1 MSRLR
6 KEIETFRRC
15 PCAMQ
20 VLMLANMA
28 YALVLPVIEVFIA
41 AFVMRNTHAVDKV
54 VTYQL
59 SIYAATPAAFLMNGW
74 LIGRVQIKHL
84 YAAGMVLSG
93 VVMMLLMGSGDL
105 SPVGIATSGLAM
117 GLATGLFWA
126 NRGFLALATTDDGN
140 RNYYYGVEL
149 FVSTLAAV
157 VVPALIG
164 WFISGTVLYGWLGGV
179 ANRAYDII
187 AVAVFCLTVIAA
199 AILERGTFRNPP
211 RVHFLFFRFSA
222 LWRKMLQL
230 AFLKGMAQ
238 GYMLTAPAMLILLM
252 VGQEGTLGATQA
264 LGGVFSACLMYMA
277 GRIAMPRHRGILFAA
292 GLLLFFLGALCN
304 AWLFNAVGVLI
315 FVGCLL
321 LSKPLLDLA
330 YNPIELSVVD
340 AVSRQ
345 EGRSP
350 YAYLFNH
357 ELGLFPGRLV
367 GCGLFL
373 AIAHWFS
380 AHAALKYALPVVAL
394 VQLISI
400 PVARQ
405 ISRILTRKGVPH
417 EYPDRPCPS

>member
-15 PCAMQ
+15 PRAMQ

-187 AVAVFCLTVIAA
+187 AVVVFCLTVIAA

-211 RVHFLFFRFSA
+211 RVSFLFFRFSA

-252 VGQEGTLGATQA
+252 VGQEGTLGAT
-264 LGGVFSACLMYMA
+264 
-277 GRIAMPRHRGILFAA
+277 
-292 GLLLFFLGALCN
+292 
-304 AWLFNAVGVLI
+304 
-315 FVGCLL
+315 
-321 LSKPLLDLA
+321 
-330 YNPIELSVVD
+330 
-340 AVSRQ
+340 
-345 EGRSP
+345 
-350 YAYLFNH
+350 
-357 ELGLFPGRLV
+357 
-367 GCGLFL
+367 
-373 AIAHWFS
+373 
-380 AHAALKYALPVVAL
+380 
-394 VQLISI
+394 
-400 PVARQ
+400 
-405 ISRILTRKGVPH
+405 
-417 EYPDRPCPS
+417 